1 MAYKVKCS
9 VTVNFELERKE
20 HFKKQDV
27 NNENGCSF
35 SNVTIRLR
43 TGSGD
48 KSAVF
53 GGNRA
58 HAVRLTAVC

>member
-27 NNENGCSF
+27 NNETVARSQMSRSVCE
-35 SNVTIRLR
+35 
-43 TGSGD
+43 
-48 KSAVF
+48 
-53 GGNRA
+53 RA
-58 HAVRLTAVC
+58 LGTNLQFLAGTARMLCV